1 MKIPTLLAAALILAA
16 CGKPAAPEATQAE
29 TAAEPTVQDT
39 GALNVYSARHYDS
52 DKLMYDAFEK
62 DTGIRVRFRESGA
75 PELIETM
82 KAEGEASPADVIIA
96 SDAGTLF
103 RFQDAGFTQGV
114 QSDALEAAIPEH
126 FREPGGN
133 WFGLARRA
141 RVIAYD
147 PARLQPEE
155 VDQYAD
161 LANGRLQG
169 EICMRSSSNIYN
181 LSLMGEFIGR
191 WGSDE
196 AAAWARNVVANF
208 ARQPQGGD
216 TTQIQSIAAGEC
228 SAALINHYYWVRLS
242 TGSDADRATAAKT
255 RLSFPEQ
262 DDVGTHVNV
271 TAAAVAAHAPNKDNA
286 VRFIEW
292 LATPQGQQ
300 MLTTETKEFPMVA
313 GVPLPEGLAA
323 LPDFKQSDFP
333 LEQLGQNQSEAQ
345 KIYDRAGWN

>member
-1 MKIPTLLAAALILAA
+1 MKFPTLLAAALILAA
-16 CGKPAAPEATQAE
+16 CGKPAAPEATPAE
-29 TAAEPTVQDT
+29 TVAEPAVQ
-39 GALNVYSARHYDS
+39 GPGMLNVYSARHYDS
-52 DKLMYDAFEK
+52 DKLMYDAFEQ

-82 KAEGEASPADVIIA
+82 KAEGDASPADVIIA

-126 FREPGGN
+126 FREPGGH
-133 WFGLARRA
+133 WFGLAKRA
-141 RVIAYD
+141 RIIVYD

-161 LANGRLQG
+161 LADGRLHG

-216 TTQIQSIAAGEC
+216 TTQVQSIAAGEC

-242 TGSDADRATAAKT
+242 TGTDDDKATAAKT

-262 DDVGTHVNV
+262 DGVGTHVNV

-313 GVPLPEGLAA
+313 GVPLPAGLEA
-323 LPDFKQSDFP
+323 LPEFKQSDFP

-345 KIYDRAGWN
+345 EIYDRAGWN

>member
-1 MKIPTLLAAALILAA
+1 MKLPTLLAAALMLAA
-16 CGKPAAPEATQAE
+16 CGKATTPETTPTE
-29 TAAEPTVQDT
+29 TAAEPTVQSAGT
-39 GALNVYSARHYDS
+39 LNVYSARHYDS

-62 DTGIRVRFRESGA
+62 DSGIRIRFREAGA

-82 KAEGEASPADVIIA
+82 KAEGDASPADVIIA

-103 RFQDAGFTQGV
+103 RFQDAGFTQGI
-114 QSDALEAAIPEH
+114 QSDALEAAIPAH
-126 FREPGGN
+126 FREPAGN
-133 WFGLARRA
+133 WFGLAKRA
-141 RVIAYD
+141 RIIVYD
-147 PARLQPEE
+147 PARLQPED

-161 LANGRLQG
+161 LADGKLHG

-196 AAAWARNVVANF
+196 AAGWARNAVANF

-228 SAALINHYYWVRLS
+228 SAALVNHYYWVRLS
-242 TGSDADRATAAKT
+242 TGTVEDKATAAKT
-255 RLSFPEQ
+255 MLSFPEQ
-262 DDVGTHVNV
+262 DGVGTHVNV

-286 VRFIEW
+286 VKFIEW
-292 LATPQGQQ
+292 LATPEGQR

-313 GVPLPEGLAA
+313 GVPLPEGLSA
-323 LPDFKQSDFP
+323 LPEFKQSEFP
-333 LEQLGQNQSEAQ
+333 LEQLGKNQNEAQ
-345 KIYDRAGWN
+345 EIYDRAGWN